1 METLQKLTS
10 SEIED
15 VVKSFPEVKA
25 LTSKIGNKVKE
36 QIQKVI
42 RRQLGDDKL
51 TLVTGEKRKEA
62 IALLKKMIIQQH
74 YNSLIHPGE
83 PVGIRAAEAIGQPVT
98 QMALNSFHSAGS
110 SANVSGGIEGIR
122 ELYNMSQERKN
133 ENTIIHFKNK
143 YLTFEKAID
152 IRRELVGITVKDL
165 IKSSK
170 MMKIDYKNIPEW
182 YELYKDIYG
191 KTVPKNTN
199 DFLRL
204 EFDKTKMFNFNV
216 SIEEIV
222 ESMEEQGVICIASPS
237 YQHTIDIYPETDI
250 ILEKLK
256 KDRDIPDTVKSG
268 LGLEN
273 APSIFLQFFFQPLLN
288 EKIVHGIK
296 GITNILP
303 IDSNTIAIVKY
314 EDKIQGKPRQWK
326 IGIDKLI
333 RLTEGIPLDKL
344 EGLFV
349 ECGIKI
355 IENKVETDNCYIIE
369 MPLSVPLNLVEDD
382 IVYEDDFVEK
392 LNGPTDYINKLCKS
406 DKDYRKKKN
415 KSLKEQ
421 GIYLPEE
428 ETVLSIYGTYIKAIS
443 NGTNLNKVL
452 SNEYIDPTRTI
463 SSNPH
468 EMLKTLGI
476 EATRNFLIREYDR
489 IFKDNYVNPKHI
501 TLAVDFQTSLGVLL
515 PITARG
521 IARQKTGPL
530 ARASFDDPL
539 KVFVETSAFGSYEE
553 IKSTS
558 TSIFVGKRMIIGT
571 GSFGSRLDIKML
583 EAADK
588 MKEAR
593 LEELRRKCV
602 EEQTVSP
609 ECDNLLDENILT
621 SRETKALVEK
631 GLDVGDLD
639 FTKDGINEIIG
650 LDSLV
655 NIERGKEKIAKL
667 KIKTDV
673 PQASKIRATPP
684 IYLSLTLYETLFP
697 NPISSRS
704 KSPVRKSVSKPGLPA
719 LPDLKVSQFLA
730 LNPIKTVIT
739 TKKDNLKTDFLNF

>member
-1 METLQKLTS
+1 MTTLQKLTS

-15 VVKSFPEVKA
+15 VVNSFPEIKA
-25 LTSKIGNKVKE
+25 LTTKIGNKVRE

-42 RRQLGDDKL
+42 RRQLADDNLKL
-51 TLVTGEKRKEA
+51 INGPKRTEA
-62 IALLKKMIIQQH
+62 LNRLKTMIIQQH

-122 ELYNMSQERKN
+122 ELYNMSQERKY

-143 YLTFEKAID
+143 YLTFEKAINL
-152 IRRELVGITVKDL
+152 RREIVGISVRDLVKN
-165 IKSSK
+165 SK
-170 MMKIDYKNIPEW
+170 MMKLDYKNLPEW
-182 YELYKDIYG
+182 YGLYKDIYG
-191 KTVPKNTN
+191 KSIPKNSV

-204 EFDKTKMFNFNV
+204 DLDKSKMYSFNT

-222 ESMEEQGVICIASPS
+222 EAMEEQGVTCIASPS
-237 YQHTIDIYPETDI
+237 YEGIVDVYPETDI

-256 KDRDIPDTVKSG
+256 KDRDIPEAVKSG
-268 LGLEN
+268 LSADN
-273 APSIFLQFFFQPLLN
+273 APSIFLQFFFQPLLS
-288 EKIVHGIK
+288 EKIIHGIK

-303 IDSNTIAIVKY
+303 IDANTIAIIKY
-314 EDKIQGKPRQWK
+314 EDKVPKKPRQWK
-326 IGIDKLI
+326 IGIDKLVKLI
-333 RLTEGIPLDKL
+333 EGIPLDKL
-344 EGLFV
+344 EGLF
-349 ECGIKI
+349 EQCGIKI
-355 IENKVETDNCYIIE
+355 LENKVETDGYYIIE
-369 MPLSVPLNLVEDD
+369 MPLNVPLNLVQDEK
-382 IVYEDDFVEK
+382 VYEDGYIEN
-392 LNGPTDYINKLCKS
+392 LNGPKEYIEKLCKI
-406 DKDYRKKKN
+406 DEKYRKEKN
-415 KSLKEQ
+415 KALKDK
-421 GIYLPEE
+421 GIFVPEE
-428 ETVLSIYGTYIKAIS
+428 ETPLLIYGRYIKATA

-452 SNEYIDPTRTI
+452 SNEFIDPTRTI

-476 EATRNFLIREYDR
+476 EATRSFLIQEYDR

-501 TLAVDFQTSLGVLL
+501 ALAVDFQTSLGVLL

-539 KVFVETSAFGSYEE
+539 KVFVETSAFGSKEE

-571 GSFGSRLDIKML
+571 GAFGAKLDIKSL

-593 LEELRRKCV
+593 LEELRLKCI
-602 EEQTVSP
+602 EEKIESP
-609 ECDNLLDENILT
+609 ECDNVLDEALLNA
-621 SRETKALVEK
+621 RETKALVEK
-631 GLDVGDLD
+631 GLDFGDLD
-639 FTKDGINEIIG
+639 FTKDGLNENIG
-650 LDSLV
+650 LESLV

-667 KIKTDV
+667 KIKSDV
-673 PQASKIRATPP
+673 PRASKFRATPP
-684 IYLSLTLYETLFP
+684 IYLTLAIYETPFAK
-697 NPISSRS
+697 PIVRS

-719 LPDLKVSQFLA
+719 LPDLQVSQFLA
-730 LNPIKTVIT
+730 LNPVKKLVS
-739 TKKDNLKTDFLNF
+739 KKDDFDNDFMNF